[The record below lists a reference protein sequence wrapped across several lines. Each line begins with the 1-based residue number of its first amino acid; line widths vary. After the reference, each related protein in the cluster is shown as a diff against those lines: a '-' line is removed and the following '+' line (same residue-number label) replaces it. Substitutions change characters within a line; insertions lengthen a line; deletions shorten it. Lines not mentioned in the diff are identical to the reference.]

1 MDMDNPMTPEPATP
15 QPSAPPSIPTAVP
28 MEPGFAKPPRKKG
41 IGWKI
46 FWGVVLALSI
56 LANLVLLM
64 SLFGMA
70 ALISRT
76 SFTSTEKQFEESVLV
91 EGPRHQTLAVINL
104 EDIIDESMSERIRK
118 QLEQASEDNSVRG
131 VIIRVVSP
139 GGYLSPSDRIYNE
152 IKRFREQTGKPAV
165 AFMQTVAASGG
176 YYASVAC
183 DKIIAEPT
191 VITGSIGVIMSHL
204 VIEDLLKEKLGI
216 EPVIIKSG
224 EKKDWPSMFSRTTD
238 EQAAYL
244 KDKLIRPAFERFL
257 QVVYEG
263 RRDVLTPEEVRQLAD
278 GSIYPAPEALEKH
291 LIDRIGYLNDAIAA
305 TEHLAGIQGCRVI
318 EYRERF
324 GLWDILNV
332 RNNAA
337 LKLDRAALQ
346 QWTAPQ
352 LMYLWDGR

>member
-15 QPSAPPSIPTAVP
+15 PSIPTAIP
-28 MEPGFAKPPRKKG
+28 MGPGFAKPPRKKG

-278 GSIYPAPEALEKH
+278 GSIYPATEALEKH
-291 LIDRIGYLNDAIAA
+291 LIDQIGYLNDAIVA